1 MAALTITNVDI
12 NAKTLTYTFN
22 PQIEAFQAQIL
33 NTTTQQ
39 FVGNSFTIGYET
51 QTINYVSTLGAASN
65 SISVGDGLIIV
76 APSTGGPGQ
85 LYTNTVYV
93 VSAPPAP
100 APAGPTAGAVTITNI
115 DASGLITYNST
126 YTGSGIFL
134 NITGMTLDKS
144 NFSITS
150 GTNQTFNYATT
161 FLLQPALNDYGSS
174 LKTLQMIYP
183 VPGSAAIL
191 VSNAFPLPQGPAP
204 APAPVAV
211 PCVCAG
217 TMIRT
222 AAGERAV
229 ETLAAGDLILTADG
243 REVAIKGIYTTEIV
257 SCSGRN
263 APYVI
268 QAGAFG
274 YSLPS
279 ADLTI
284 SPGHALMVR
293 PGQWMI
299 PCHTTDPKLRSKMS
313 RYANGQQV
321 AYYHV
326 ELPNYLQ
333 DTFIANG
340 VVSESYGINWAKGY
354 KGPSVYTQAAN
365 GLFTRI
371 SSPQTRKQLALRM
384 TANPK
389 KN

>member
-1 MAALTITNVDI
+1 MAAFTIIDVNI
-12 NAKTLTYTFN
+12 NTKTLIYNT
-22 PQIEAFQAQIL
+22 QLEAFNVQIINL
-33 NTTTQQ
+33 TKQNAV
-39 FVGNSFTIGYET
+39 VGNSFTTIPYT
-51 QTINYVSTLGAASN
+51 NQTINYVSTLNAATN
-65 SISVGDGLIIV
+65 SISAGDSLLVVIVGGQV
-76 APSTGGPGQ
+76 CSTPYTVPAP
-85 LYTNTVYV
+85 
-93 VSAPPAP
+93 P
-100 APAGPTAGAVTITNI
+100 APAGPTAGSVTITNI

-134 NITGMTLDKS
+134 NITGLTLDKS
-144 NFSITS
+144 NFSIIS

-161 FLLQPALNDYGSS
+161 FLIPPELNDYGST
-174 LKTLQMIYP
+174 LRTLQMIYP

-191 VSNAFPLPQGPAP
+191 VSNAFPLPQGP

-229 ETLAAGDLILTADG
+229 ETLAAGDLVLTADG
-243 REVAIKGIYTTEIV
+243 REVAVKSIYTTEIAA
-257 SCSGRN
+257 CSGRN

-274 YSLPS
+274 RGVPS

-299 PCHTTDPKLRSKMS
+299 PCHTADPALHAKMS
-313 RYANGQQV
+313 RYANGQEV
-321 AYYHV
+321 TYYHV

-371 SSPQTRKQLALRM
+371 SSPQTRKQLAPRM